1 MFFLVRKF
9 SSFEENNFFRAS
21 TWKNCWSYKLK
32 ISFLSSNLSEYQQ
45 ENCLSFSYF
54 QVSQTRKKF
63 FFINFFELLAWNVFH
78 CSFFSL
84 GLDIFWL
91 TLFLE
96 CILKLIIEM
105 SVSLKQIAV
114 NAEVKKRW
122 YIWKKKN
129 QFSMYCWKIFEY
141 LMFFWLSFPV
151 STVKTLY
158 IFRVLLFSIKSS
170 LN

>member
-32 ISFLSSNLSEYQQ
+32 YLF
-45 ENCLSFSYF
+45 CLQICRSTSRKIVSFSYF
-54 QVSQTRKKF
+54 QVSQTRKNF

-78 CSFFSL
+78 SSFFSL